1 MGLEIHYTCKQTCL
15 FAFICVFV
23 RACVRVRF
31 YESTHTCVCRCMSVC
46 GHVGGKQCVLYH
58 ISQMV
63 PMYLAIVYI
72 SAVP

>member
-1 MGLEIHYTCKQTCL
+1 MHRDKLSMQTKQVHLIYNTIQMNMHM
-15 FAFICVFV
+15 F
-23 RACVRVRF
+23 
-31 YESTHTCVCRCMSVC
+31 VCRCMSVC
-46 GHVGGKQCVLYH
+46 GHVGGKQCALYH